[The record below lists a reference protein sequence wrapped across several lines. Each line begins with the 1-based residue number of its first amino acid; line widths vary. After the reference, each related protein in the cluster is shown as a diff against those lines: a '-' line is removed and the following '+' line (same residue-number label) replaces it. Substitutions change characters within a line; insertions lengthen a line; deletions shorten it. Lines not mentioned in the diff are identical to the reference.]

1 MSHPA
6 LAIGLNALK
15 FLSNPMVLLSVALA
29 VSMTFGGCQKR
40 RVAGL
45 KADVAKVT
53 EARDEL
59 KKKAKEAEGLLTAAR
74 ADLAAAKRDLQT
86 RATENTALRT
96 ELASCQDVRIAIEAE
111 KQRAIAAAE
120 RKRLDTERT
129 LASVTERFAAYVRK
143 PQCRAAMDLPLCD

>member
-6 LAIGLNALK
+6 LALGLNALK

-29 VSMTFGGCQKR
+29 ISMTFGGCQSKR
-40 RVAGL
+40 IASFKREAAAH
-45 KADVAKVT
+45 KAELVQVKASAKAW
-53 EARDEL
+53 EA
-59 KKKAKEAEGLLTAAR
+59 KALDNASK
-74 ADLAAAKRDLQT
+74 LAAAHRDLET

-96 ELASCQDVRIAIEAE
+96 ELASCQDVRIAIEAD
-111 KQRAIAAAE
+111 KQRAVAAAE

-143 PQCRAAMDLPLCD
+143 PQCRAAMDLPLCE